1 MLEVEILRL
10 NVAEKKADHIRDC
23 VAQENPLH
31 IFLNRTFYATI
42 LCSPSN
48 QKELVIGHLLT
59 EGIVRSVEEIEEVD
73 VKVQTCKVKVKLNV
87 DFKKRIRISRHSLRI
102 ILSECGGEQSHKLLE
117 KLPKIKSDMSVNA
130 ETVVDCTSRLNSLA
144 QTYMK
149 TGGVHA
155 AAIWTRDGVLVAIA
169 EDIGRHN
176 AVDKAIG
183 MATLFK
189 TDLQQCFLTLTGRL
203 TGDIVLKSA
212 TVNLPLVAS
221 LAAAVDSGIAL
232 ALKVNLTLVG
242 FVRGK
247 RMNIYSVP
255 GRIGL

>member
-10 NVAEKKADHIRDC
+10 NVAEKKTDHIKDW
-23 VAQENPLH
+23 VAQESPLH

-59 EGIVRSVEEIEEVD
+59 EGIVRSVEEIEEVN
-73 VKVQTCKVKVKLNV
+73 VKVQICKVKVKLNV
-87 DFKKRIRISRHSLRI
+87 DFKKRIRISRRSLRI

-117 KLPKIKSDMSVNA
+117 KLPKIKSDMLVNA
-130 ETVVDCTSRLNSLA
+130 ETVVNCTNRLNSLA
-144 QTYMK
+144 QTYVK

-155 AAIWTRDGVLVAIA
+155 AAIWTGDGVLVAIA
-169 EDIGRHN
+169 EDVGRHN

-203 TGDIVLKSA
+203 TEDIVLKSA
-212 TVNLPLVAS
+212 MANLQIIAS
-221 LAAAVDSGIAL
+221 LAAATDSGIAL
-232 ALKVNLTLVG
+232 AHKINLSLIG
-242 FVRGK
+242 FVRGR
-247 RMNIYSVP
+247 RMNIYVAP
-255 GRIGL
+255 ERIRI

>member
-10 NVAEKKADHIRDC
+10 NVAEKKADHIKDC
-23 VAQENPLH
+23 VAQESPLH

-59 EGIVRSVEEIEEVD
+59 EGIVRSVEEIEEVN

-102 ILSECGGEQSHKLLE
+102 ILSECGGEQSHKLLK

-130 ETVVDCTSRLNSLA
+130 ETVVNCTSRLNSLA

-183 MATLFK
+183 MAMLFK

-203 TGDIVLKSA
+203 TEDIVLKSA
-212 TVNLPLVAS
+212 MANLQIVAS
-221 LAAAVDSGIAL
+221 LAAATDSGIAL
-232 ALKVNLTLVG
+232 AHKINLSLIG
-242 FVRGK
+242 FVRGR
-247 RMNIYSVP
+247 RMNIYVAP
-255 GRIGL
+255 ERIRI

>member
-10 NVAEKKADHIRDC
+10 NVAEKKIDHIKDW
-23 VAQENPLH
+23 VAQESPLH

-48 QKELVIGHLLT
+48 RKELVIGHLLT
-59 EGIVRSVEEIEEVD
+59 EGIVKSVEEIEEVN
-73 VKVQTCKVKVKLNV
+73 VKVQICKVKVKLNV

-130 ETVVDCTSRLNSLA
+130 ETVVNCTSRLNSLA

-155 AAIWTRDGVLVAIA
+155 AAIWTGDGVLVAIA
-169 EDIGRHN
+169 EDVGRHN

-203 TGDIVLKSA
+203 TEDIVLKSA
-212 TVNLPLVAS
+212 MANLQIVAS
-221 LAAAVDSGIAL
+221 LAAATDSGIAL
-232 ALKVNLTLVG
+232 AHKINLSLIG
-242 FVRGK
+242 FVRGR
-247 RMNIYSVP
+247 RMNIYVAP
-255 GRIGL
+255 ERIRI

>member
-10 NVAEKKADHIRDC
+10 NVAEKKADHIKDC
-23 VAQENPLH
+23 VAQESPLH

-59 EGIVRSVEEIEEVD
+59 EGIVRSVEEIEEVN

-117 KLPKIKSDMSVNA
+117 KLPKIKSDMSINA
-130 ETVVDCTSRLNSLA
+130 ETVVNCTSRLNSLA

-155 AAIWTRDGVLVAIA
+155 AAIWTSDGVLVAIA
-169 EDIGRHN
+169 EDVGRHN

-183 MATLFK
+183 MAMLFK

-203 TGDIVLKSA
+203 TEDIVLKSA
-212 TVNLPLVAS
+212 MANLQIVAS
-221 LAAAVDSGIAL
+221 LAAATDSGIAL
-232 ALKVNLTLVG
+232 AHKINLSLIG
-242 FVRGK
+242 FVRGR
-247 RMNIYSVP
+247 RMNIYVAP
-255 GRIGL
+255 ERIRI